1 MTYEQLAAVQALKI
15 AILEAEILKSNKAFL
30 EIHRWLFGIG
40 QPLNDNKLGYTAP
53 QMKNFSEIADI
64 IEPFVRNIKF

>member
-1 MTYEQLAAVQALKI
+1 MTYEQLAAIQALEI
-15 AILEAEILKSNKAFL
+15 ATIKDELKKCKTAFFN
-30 EIHRWLFGIG
+30 IHHWLFNIG

-64 IEPFVRNIKF
+64 IKPFIDNVEF